1 MVAARNEPRSTIRVN
16 RVPRQIVAGNHYRQC
31 HLRLASICGNPVSM
45 TQAGMDIGGDLIE
58 PLDEPEFD
66 LRGIVGVLRRHWKLV
81 LATLVSVL
89 AAAALFLLFV
99 PPIYTASTLILVDPA
114 HKDLLDPNQRAG
126 ESGTENARVESEVEL
141 VRSEATL
148 VRVID
153 ALHLT
158 ADPEFGPHLGLLGTA
173 MSLLA
178 FSPGTPQTPDAILL
192 STIDNLRDALRVQR
206 RGLTYLIS
214 IEMNSS
220 DPAKAASIAN
230 AVASSHIKEQLD
242 AKIQSTLASRDIIQ
256 SRVADAGTAVSD
268 SEKAFDDFIAQ
279 YIDAIAAQS
288 GRKDLLELRQQ
299 LAAIGARR
307 AQTTASVSLVE
318 QSLAN
323 GDWPAL
329 ATALGSDAIRGI
341 EAKRSGLATELAAL
355 AQGSERA
362 NGLKAQI
369 ADLQGQLQT
378 AAMAALT
385 SLRDQIVALQTQAS
399 SLRDQLPADLLG
411 SDLPPEVLTR
421 IYELQQNAEI
431 ARAQYQTLLARLRDL
446 DAQAYLQ
453 VPDSRVVSAALSP
466 NAPSFPNPPLVL
478 TVAGVLGIGLG
489 VLLAFLLENYVGG
502 FTSEAQTQAVLK
514 TKVVAAMP
522 RQRGDKRAAGETT
535 VADYVLHSPLS
546 PFAESVR
553 RIRGGIDR
561 AVRNK
566 TSQGGI
572 TVMVSSAAPG
582 EGKTTVALSLAR
594 AYALSGRSTLLID
607 CDLRKPSVHRQLG
620 LDPSN
625 GLIDYLSH
633 GKRPAPGI
641 DTFMTMDHGSGAQVI
656 VGSRR
661 SDVPTD
667 ELVSSRTFARLVDAA
682 RQNFDIVIIDT
693 PPLGPVVDGL
703 YLAPLADAIVF
714 VIRWTKT
721 SQQEVRRGLTSL
733 EDAKRPEARIVA
745 VLNQQ
750 EGAPQGYSSKYAGYY
765 SAAT

>member
-1 MVAARNEPRSTIRVN
+1 
-16 RVPRQIVAGNHYRQC
+16 
-31 HLRLASICGNPVSM
+31 
-45 TQAGMDIGGDLIE
+45 MDIGGDLLE

-66 LRGIVGVLRRHWKLV
+66 LRGIVDVLRRHWKLI
-81 LATLVSVL
+81 LATLVAVL
-89 AAAALFLLFV
+89 AAAGLFLFLV
-99 PPIYTASTLILVDPA
+99 PPVYTASTLILVDPA
-114 HKDLLDPNQRAG
+114 HKDLLDPNQPAG

-153 ALHLT
+153 ALQLT
-158 ADPEFGPHLGLLGTA
+158 ADPEFGPHVGPLGTALGLLGLSGDA
-173 MSLLA
+173 
-178 FSPGTPQTPDAILL
+178 PQTPDAILL
-192 STIDNLRDALRVQR
+192 STIDNLRDGLSVQR

-214 IEMNSS
+214 IEVSS
-220 DPAKAASIAN
+220 GDPAKAASIAN

-242 AKIQSTLASRDIIQ
+242 AKVRSTLASRDIIQ

-268 SEKAFDDFIAQ
+268 SETAFDDFIAQ
-279 YIDAIAAQS
+279 YIDTIAAQS
-288 GRKDLLELRQQ
+288 GRKDLLDLRRQ
-299 LAAIGARR
+299 LAAISSRR
-307 AQTTASVSLVE
+307 AETTASIALAE
-318 QSLAN
+318 ASLAKR
-323 GDWPAL
+323 DWAAI

-341 EAKRSGLATELAAL
+341 EAKRSALAIELAAL
-355 AQGSERA
+355 AQNSERA
-362 NGLKAQI
+362 IGLKAQI
-369 ADLQGQLQT
+369 GDLEDQLQS
-378 AAMAALT
+378 AASAALT

-421 IYELQQNAEI
+421 IYELQQNAEL
-431 ARAQYQTLLARLRDL
+431 ARTQYQTLLARLRDL

-453 VPDSRVVSAALSP
+453 VPDSRVVSDALSP

-478 TVAGVLGIGLG
+478 AVAGVLALGLG

-502 FTSEAQTQAVLK
+502 FTSEAQAQAVLR

-522 RQRGDKRAAGETT
+522 RQRSDKRAAGETT
-535 VADYVLHSPLS
+535 IADYVLHSPLS

-553 RIRGGIDR
+553 RIRVGIDR
-561 AVRNK
+561 AIRNK
-566 TSQGGI
+566 TSPGGI

-641 DTFMTMDHGSGAQVI
+641 DTFMTMDQASGAQVI

-721 SQQEVRRGLTSL
+721 SQQEARRGLASL
-733 EDAKRPEARIVA
+733 DDAKRPETKIVT

-750 EGAPQGYSSKYAGYY
+750 EGALPGYSSKYAAYY